1 MTVRAAL
8 LLLLFS
14 WIAAG
19 CGDDNG
25 TNPPPVTP
33 EDWSFTADSTKF
45 SATLAAAKDTF
56 AVGEAFDVKLI
67 LYNVPAVFGLTAEF
81 TYPSDLVEIID
92 VLQGPHFAPPEN
104 TLVVKNI
111 EAGANRVSFGVTF
124 RRTTGTGVSGSG
136 AVLKLKC
143 RARAAGAAAIT
154 FNVPRFEVRNADG
167 ALIPNFG
174 TLVREDESIVI
185 R

>member
-8 LLLLFS
+8 LLLLFGFF
-14 WIAAG
+14 AAG

-45 SATLAAAKDTF
+45 SATLTAPKDTF
-56 AVGEAFDVKLI
+56 AAGESFDVKLI
-67 LYNVPAVFGLTAEF
+67 LYNVPAVFGLSAEF
-81 TYPSDLVEIID
+81 TYPSNLVEILD
-92 VLQGPHFAPPEN
+92 VVQGPHFAPPEN

-111 EAGANRVSFGVTF
+111 EATANRVSFGVTF

-136 AVLKLKC
+136 AVMKLKC
-143 RARAAGAAAIT
+143 RARAAGAASIT
-154 FNVPRFEVRNADG
+154 FNASRFEVRKADG
-167 ALIPNFG
+167 TLITDFG
-174 TLVREDESIVI
+174 TLAREGESFLI